1 MRWFVLI
8 LGLASLGGLTICGYV
23 TMLWLAYFTADELTP
38 AQAALLDAAQWLTQN
53 GAIMLG
59 AFIFGWLAGQV
70 R

>member
-1 MRWFVLI
+1 
-8 LGLASLGGLTICGYV
+8 
-23 TMLWLAYFTADELTP
+23 MLWLVYFTAEELTP

>member
-23 TMLWLAYFTADELTP
+23 TMLWLAYFTAAELTP

-53 GAIMLG
+53 GAVMLG

>member
-8 LGLASLGGLTICGYV
+8 LGLVTLGGLTIGGYV
-23 TMLWLAYFTADELTP
+23 TMLWLAYFTETELTQ
-38 AQAALLDAAQWLTQN
+38 AQVALLEAAQWLTQN

>member
-1 MRWFVLI
+1 MV
-8 LGLASLGGLTICGYV
+8 
-23 TMLWLAYFTADELTP
+23 WLAHLAEPQPTP
-38 AQAALLDAAQWLTQN
+38 AQAELLQTARWLTHN